1 MLPESE
7 NWSDPHNLAATVMGD
22 PNVAAEV
29 GIIADHNYV
38 ANNAV
43 GDQTVPAAMPSYGKA
58 LWETEVALLSGS
70 DSSIANGV
78 YYAQRIYLY
87 MTQAQANAYH
97 YWWLVAIQA
106 IRGCWIPVPDRPNA
120 CSPLANTAGLSDPT
134 TTALMPPHPNR
145 RF

>member
-1 MLPESE
+1 MS
-7 NWSDPHNLAATVMGD
+7 D
-22 PNVAAEV
+22 PNVAADV

-38 ANNAV
+38 ANNGV
-43 GDQTVPAAMPSYGKA
+43 GDQTVPAAIPSYGKA

-97 YWWLVAIQA
+97 YWWLVASRQPGIVGYQCRTGQTPVHLWPIQ
-106 IRGCWIPVPDRPNA
+106 PVCA
-120 CSPLANTAGLSDPT
+120 SQLL
-134 TTALMPPHPNR
+134 PH
-145 RF
+145 